1 MFENAIRLSSPQI
14 FVIKS
19 ATKSHQ
25 VDDDENDKNET
36 GITREDNA
44 YSDLNNKTVNWNIQ

>member
-1 MFENAIRLSSPQI
+1 MQLDFLVPKYLWLSQQLKAI
-14 FVIKS
+14 
-19 ATKSHQ
+19 Q